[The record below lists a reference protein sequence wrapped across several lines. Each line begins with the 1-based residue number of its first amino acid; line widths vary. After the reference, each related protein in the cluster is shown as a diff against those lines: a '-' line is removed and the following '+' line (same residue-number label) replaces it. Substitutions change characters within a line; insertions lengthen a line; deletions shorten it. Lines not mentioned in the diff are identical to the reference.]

1 MNINSGS
8 ESIKGDRS
16 MTQGFVAQYAAESAL
31 QIDGVVS
38 LVPSFAVA
46 LKEKAGVVH
55 EGKGVRVV
63 FDEQNSN
70 SVSVTVYP
78 VIRFGK
84 IIPEVAWNIQEK
96 IKEDVEKFTGL
107 KVDAVDVY
115 VCGVVED
122 DAGGGHDHD
131 NDAKS
136 DDDISKFYVSPKR
149 EEKTSVKDGSS
160 SSENDDNQGVW
171 FKFK

>member
-1 MNINSGS
+1 MSINSGS

-16 MTQGFVAQYAAESAL
+16 MTQGFVAQYAAESAM

-55 EGKGVRVV
+55 EGKGVRVI
-63 FDEQNSN
+63 FDEHNSN
-70 SVSVTVYP
+70 SVAVTIYP
-78 VIRFGK
+78 VISFGK

-96 IKEDVEKFTGL
+96 VKVDVEKFTGL
-107 KVDAVDVY
+107 KVDSVDVY

-122 DAGGGHDHD
+122 TD
-131 NDAKS
+131 NSKEVSTAK
-136 DDDISKFYVSPKR
+136 DDKNDDISKFYTGP
-149 EEKTSVKDGSS
+149 VKKADDSS
-160 SSENDDNQGVW
+160 KSDSSDDDNQGVW

>member
-1 MNINSGS
+1 MNNNSGS

-16 MTQGFVAQYAAESAL
+16 MTQGFVAQYAAEAAL
-31 QIDGVVS
+31 QIEGVHS

-63 FDEQNSN
+63 FDENDSG

-78 VIRFGK
+78 VIEFGK

-96 IKEDVEKFTGL
+96 IKEDVERFTGL

-115 VCGVVED
+115 VCGVVEVNEKED
-122 DAGGGHDHD
+122 RDPGTEPGEQ
-131 NDAKS
+131 
-136 DDDISKFYVSPKR
+136 DDISEFYVSPP
-149 EEKTSVKDGSS
+149 SVKKNDGSRP
-160 SSENDDNQGVW
+160 DPDQDQGKGEW
-171 FKFK
+171 FQFK